1 MDDVNVNFNPY
12 INDIYGIVIA
22 AIKKY
27 LQGVQTCIPAIVKKV
42 VSRDTVIVT
51 PAVQQVNSKWESVDW
66 ADIKLPVH
74 SPCGG
79 GVLLSIP
86 LSAGDTGW
94 IIAGDLDPSLFF
106 KDKSRPQRQNT
117 FNRHE
122 YQFGFFVPDGIGGYE
137 ISSDDDGCWVI
148 KSKEG
153 SSKVVIGNEKIDVI
167 NGNSKVSVENDTLKI
182 KSDSVIIE
190 TTDGASVTID
200 GKDWKTH
207 KHDVTAGIGQVTV
220 NTSTGQNT
228 SPLTW
233 TSDGVK

>member
-12 INDIYGIVIA
+12 INSIEGLIIA

-27 LQGVQTCIPAIVKKV
+27 LQNVQTCIPAIVKEV
-42 VSRDTVIVT
+42 VSRDRVVVT

-79 GVLLSIP
+79 GVILSVP

-94 IIAGDLDPSLFF
+94 IIAGDLDPSLFLNNMNQ
-106 KDKSRPQRQNT
+106 PQRQNT

-122 YQFGFFVPDGIGGYE
+122 YQFGFFVPDAIGNYT

-148 KSKEG
+148 QSKDG
-153 SSKVVIGNEKIDVI
+153 SSKVVIG
-167 NGNSKVSVENDTLKI
+167 NDTLKI

-200 GKDWKTH
+200 GKDWMTH
-207 KHDVTAGIGQVTV
+207 THSGSSLTTTATIGSSSTV
-220 NTSTGQNT
+220 GTISGNTG
-228 SPLTW
+228 
-233 TSDGVK
+233 GVN

>member
-12 INDIYGIVIA
+12 INNVNGLIIA

-27 LQGVQTCIPAIVKKV
+27 LQGVQTCIPAIVSKV
-42 VSRDTVIVT
+42 ISRDTVIVT
-51 PAVQQVNSKWESVDW
+51 PAVQQVNSKWESVAW

-79 GVLLSIP
+79 GVILSIP
-86 LSAGDTGW
+86 LSVGDTGW
-94 IIAGDLDPSLFF
+94 IIAGDLDPSLFLN
-106 KDKSRPQRQNT
+106 DMSQPQRQNT

-122 YQFGFFVPDGIGGYE
+122 YAFGYFVPDAIGKYT

-148 KSKEG
+148 KSKDG
-153 SSKVVIGNEKIDVI
+153 SSKVVIGN
-167 NGNSKVSVENDTLKI
+167 DTLKI
-182 KSDSVIIE
+182 KSNSVIIE

-207 KHDVTAGIGQVTV
+207 THGVGTLSVPTTAAEGSPSTITGDTGGV
-220 NTSTGQNT
+220 N
-228 SPLTW
+228 
-233 TSDGVK
+233 

>member
-12 INDIYGIVIA
+12 INSIEGLIIA

-27 LQGVQTCIPAIVKKV
+27 LQNVQTCIPAIVKEV
-42 VSRDTVIVT
+42 VSRDRVIVT
-51 PAVQQVNSKWESVDW
+51 PAVQQINSKWESVAW

-79 GVLLSIP
+79 GLLLSIP
-86 LSAGDTGW
+86 LSVGDTGW
-94 IIAGDLDPSLFF
+94 IIAGDLDPSLFLNNMNQ
-106 KDKSRPQRQNT
+106 PQRQNT

-122 YQFGFFVPDGIGGYE
+122 YAFGFFVPDAIGNYTV
-137 ISSDDDGCWVI
+137 SSDDDGCLVVQ
-148 KSKEG
+148 SKDG
-153 SSKVVIGNEKIDVI
+153 SSKVVIGN
-167 NGNSKVSVENDTLKI
+167 DTLKI
-182 KSDSVIIE
+182 KSNSVIIE
-190 TTDGASVTID
+190 STDGASITID

-207 KHDVTAGIGQVTV
+207 KHDVTAGVGDVTV
-220 NTSTGQNT
+220 DTNTGKNV